1 MTWYHEDMKVAHRF
15 WSVLHL
21 ILEMTMKVRGPKAW
35 YPWDVK
41 PPYLTMVFPKKW
53 RKKWGKNMQN
63 TLTSLSNLYF
73 HPDLLRFLLSSIK
86 KVCSDPFKSS
96 SKHRFLHISRWFQ
109 PPSFKELFVQCKI
122 ESKGRL
128 LPWRR
133 ATTGLQEK
141 VEVSVWGK
149 PARGRNFMFG
159 WRRKFRFD

>member
-1 MTWYHEDMKVAHRF
+1 
-15 WSVLHL
+15 
-21 ILEMTMKVRGPKAW
+21 
-35 YPWDVK
+35 
-41 PPYLTMVFPKKW
+41 
-53 RKKWGKNMQN
+53 MQN

-73 HPDLLRFLLSSIK
+73 HPDLLRFLFSSIK

-96 SKHRFLHISRWFQ
+96 SKHQCLHISRWFQ

-159 WRRKFRFD
+159 WRRKFRFDWKYIALCYRDLWWPKCVELELIRKHECSKLVNKRNKHTDIKWPSGFFLIGQGASS